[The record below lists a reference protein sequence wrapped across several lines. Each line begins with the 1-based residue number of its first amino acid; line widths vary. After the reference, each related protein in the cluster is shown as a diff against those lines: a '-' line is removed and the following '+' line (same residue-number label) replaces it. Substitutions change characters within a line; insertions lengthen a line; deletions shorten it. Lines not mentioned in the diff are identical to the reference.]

1 MEIEIKKYHKDVDCL
16 DDAFAQFLEE
26 EFYDTFMSAKC
37 DWIMAFLRHSEKC
50 YNKSVRVD
58 TFLYERCNETMMGRI
73 PLYVEILPCSTG
85 NFYDKACRE
94 FFQKYQGEVYFY
106 EPDLEGLDAENILH
120 TVIDY
125 EVYDD
130 WSIEHENKLWKMTI
144 QEASK
149 YSKKVVEW
157 ETIVHEYEYNE
168 KAIMAMGDENP
179 SLDC

>member
-58 TFLYERCNETMMGRI
+58 TFLYERCNETLMGRI
-73 PLYVEILPCSTG
+73 PLYVEILPCSTA
-85 NFYDKACRE
+85 NFYDKACRQ

-106 EPDLEGLDAENILH
+106 VPDLEGLDAEDILQ

-130 WSIEHENKLWKMTI
+130 WSIEKERKLWDMTI

-168 KAIMAMGDENP
+168 KAIIEMGDENP